1 MYALSGQPGLSCKDN
16 MAMTSYNMT
25 INKAAVVVCPP
36 SWIWKAGF
44 NARLWSFTKSN
55 KISRVYVGP
64 SFRPE
69 PLAERASGFQFISIA
84 AALTSDIWC
93 M

>member
-1 MYALSGQPGLSCKDN
+1 
-16 MAMTSYNMT
+16 MAMTSYNLT

-44 NARLWSFTKSN
+44 NARFRSFTKSN
-55 KISRVYVGP
+55 KISRVYVMGP
-64 SFRPE
+64 AFRPE
-69 PLAERASGFQFISIA
+69 SLAARASGFQFISIA